1 MNQREESLEIQTQQ
15 INLWSEVKA
24 LGTQM
29 PHQKHKVKYSA
40 AVFPFWFKSLVYI
53 FKKVSNIWLLVST
66 CYPL

>member
-1 MNQREESLEIQTQQ
+1 MKENLVFFSMVEGEMNQREESLEIQTWQ
-15 INLWSEVKA
+15 INLWSEVEA

-53 FKKVSNIWLLVST
+53 F
-66 CYPL
+66 